1 MIYIDL
7 LHLLLLLQITL
18 EEIKHSKN
26 VIAYNFI
33 ATKNTWSHQRRKRRE
48 KRRVSTL
55 LTDPNEEENSPK
67 TKSPE
72 SSFEDNKMEVNHTET
87 STVQNQPPPDCT
99 CEDGSEERMS
109 TPDIENA
116 LNKLAEVNVTSPG
129 SAKREFEDDDCED
142 YYKSKRAKIT
152 NDGCGC
158 HQNEFYIKGLLVVRR
173 HEESQLCI
181 ELSWIEGSENREI
194 LHQIL
199 QYVKNNLKL
208 T

>member
-1 MIYIDL
+1 M
-7 LHLLLLLQITL
+7 QITL

-26 VIAYNFI
+26 VIAYNFT

-48 KRRVSTL
+48 KRKVSIL
-55 LTDPNEEENSPK
+55 LTEPNEEQEVSPK
-67 TKSPE
+67 KKSPD
-72 SSFEDNKMEVNHTET
+72 SSFEDNKMEVNNTET
-87 STVQNQPPPDCT
+87 TVENQIPLDCT
-99 CEDGSEERMS
+99 CENHQNQSEERMT

-116 LNKLAEVNVTSPG
+116 LNKLAEVSVTSPG

-152 NDGCGC
+152 TDGCRC

-208 T
+208 S